1 MARMSR
7 DDREHWQAKHRPPP
21 VPAAPARFLVE
32 HADLLPL
39 GRTLDLAAGT
49 GRNALYLAAR
59 GHRVVAIDG
68 ARTALAHVRA
78 ADSRVACVQMDLDA
92 PGIRARS
99 VDAVVVVNF
108 LDRRLFAAVAGWL
121 RPGGVL
127 LWDTFLLEQRDIGH
141 PRNPDFLLRRGELV
155 ERVAG
160 AFDVLVTREG
170 LVEEPTG
177 PSFRAA
183 IVATRR
189 AGLSAPAARGR
200 RRRRE

>member
-1 MARMSR
+1 
-7 DDREHWQAKHRPPP
+7 
-21 VPAAPARFLVE
+21 
-32 HADLLPL
+32 
-39 GRTLDLAAGT
+39 
-49 GRNALYLAAR
+49 
-59 GHRVVAIDG
+59 
-68 ARTALAHVRA
+68 
-78 ADSRVACVQMDLDA
+78 VACVQMDLDA

-141 PRNPDFLLRRGELV
+141 PRNPDFLLRRGELA